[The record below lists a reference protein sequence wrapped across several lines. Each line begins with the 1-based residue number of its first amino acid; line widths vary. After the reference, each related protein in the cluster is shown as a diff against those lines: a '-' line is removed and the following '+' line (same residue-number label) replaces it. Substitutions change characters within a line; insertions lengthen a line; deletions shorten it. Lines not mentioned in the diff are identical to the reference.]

1 MSAYSVAMADSYYVK
16 AIWDPEVEV
25 WTSASNILGLTL
37 ETATLAE
44 FESLARHLA
53 PELLAENLNVHG
65 PVPLRFEAIGGFEV
79 VAA

>member
-1 MSAYSVAMADSYYVK
+1 MAHSFYVK
-16 AIWDPEVEV
+16 AIWDPEAGV
-25 WTSASNILGLTL
+25 WCSESDIPGLVI

-44 FESLARHLA
+44 FESLARHFA

-65 PVPLRFEAIGGFEV
+65 PVPLRFEAEGGFEV